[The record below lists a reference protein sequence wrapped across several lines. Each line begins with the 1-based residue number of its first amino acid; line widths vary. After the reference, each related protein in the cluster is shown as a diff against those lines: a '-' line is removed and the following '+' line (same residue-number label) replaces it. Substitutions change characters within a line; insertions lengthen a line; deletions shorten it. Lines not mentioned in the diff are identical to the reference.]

1 MTIPNII
8 TVFRLVL
15 VPIVI
20 VMILQSEW
28 GWAFALFVIA
38 GVSDGL
44 DGYIARRFDMR
55 SDFGAVIDPLADKAL
70 LVSIYI
76 TLAVVEMIPSWLA
89 VIVVS
94 RDIMIVM
101 AFMVAWMMARPMQVK
116 PLFVSKANTALQ
128 IAFAAFVLGALA
140 FTIDFGIF
148 IDLFTILIV
157 SLTIVTAG
165 AYVVRWLKHM
175 SL

>member
-1 MTIPNII
+1 
-8 TVFRLVL
+8 
-15 VPIVI
+15 
-20 VMILQSEW
+20 
-28 GWAFALFVIA
+28 
-38 GVSDGL
+38 
-44 DGYIARRFDMR
+44 
-55 SDFGAVIDPLADKAL
+55 
-70 LVSIYI
+70 
-76 TLAVVEMIPSWLA
+76 
-89 VIVVS
+89 
-94 RDIMIVM
+94 
-101 AFMVAWMMARPMQVK
+101 VK